1 MKWSL
6 KNNFWSFHGNGAVEP
21 IFLAAALTAVA
32 AGQAAERV
40 RLTTQ
45 HVDLAV
51 VYQPDDPTNKLAI
64 VISDDDLGVTYPSDQ
79 VALVV
84 AESAR
89 TELPGDLPPLGLAG
103 DPLWILPQSP
113 EPDLLFLGLSA
124 EDAPPDEFQGPLT
137 LFLRGVTGPGLVFA
151 WQATPGGL
159 DVRFN
164 SRDGFDDSDQT
175 PLAAG
180 SHAHLNFGFTTNG
193 VYKLVFEIQG
203 RRAGVETNDF
213 SLPTP
218 IRFEVEPLP
227 PPAETPF
234 TRWQR
239 TQWPG
244 VDDPAVIGPAAD
256 PDGDGVVNAVEYALG
271 LDPRRAD
278 RDRLPRPRLVETPA
292 GWRLR
297 LEFEHP
303 LAASDVTFHAAQT
316 DALAAGDSWQPVSGP
331 QVLGVVGD
339 RERLVFEVPADGP
352 RKFLRWE
359 LELQP

>member
-1 MKWSL
+1 MKAKPWL
-6 KNNFWSFHGNGAVEP
+6 C
-21 IFLAAALTAVA
+21 LTV
-32 AGQAAERV
+32 GCLGLFIVHSDDRV
-40 RLTTQ
+40 RLTTA
-45 HVDLAV
+45 HVDLRV
-51 VYQPDDPTNKLAI
+51 IYQPEDPTNKLAL
-64 VISDDDLGVTYPSDQ
+64 VVRDDDHGISHRSNE

-84 AESAR
+84 AENAR
-89 TELPGDLPPLGLAG
+89 LLLPGDLPPFGNAG
-103 DPLWILPQSP
+103 DPLWILPQTQDP
-113 EPDLLFLGLSA
+113 TLLYLGLST
-124 EDAPPDEFQGPLT
+124 EGLPSGEFPDGLA
-137 LFLRGVTGPGLVFA
+137 LFLRAVLGPGQVFV
-151 WQATPGGL
+151 WQASLGGL
-159 DVRFN
+159 EVRVN
-164 SRDGFDDSDQT
+164 SRDGLDDRDLI
-175 PLAAG
+175 PLVSG
-180 SHAHLNFGFTTNG
+180 SHSHWNFGFTTNG
-193 VYKLVFEIQG
+193 VYELVFEVQG
-203 RRAGVETNDF
+203 RRAGAETNDF

-271 LDPRRAD
+271 LDPHRAD

-292 GWRLR
+292 GRRLR

-303 LAASDVTFHAAQT
+303 RAASDVTFHAAQT

-339 RERLVFEVPADGP
+339 RDRLVFEVPADRARG
-352 RKFLRWE
+352 FLRWE
-359 LELQP
+359 VRLNR